1 MLLPEVMDDIVTALR
16 DVSDDVRAA
25 AASALLPVVADSVEH
40 LHGKVRLKKMTNFTL
55 CLAASLS

>member
-40 LHGKVRLKKMTNFTL
+40 LHGKVRVKGSCASITACKLK
-55 CLAASLS
+55 

>member
-1 MLLPEVMDDIVTALR
+1 MDDIVTALR